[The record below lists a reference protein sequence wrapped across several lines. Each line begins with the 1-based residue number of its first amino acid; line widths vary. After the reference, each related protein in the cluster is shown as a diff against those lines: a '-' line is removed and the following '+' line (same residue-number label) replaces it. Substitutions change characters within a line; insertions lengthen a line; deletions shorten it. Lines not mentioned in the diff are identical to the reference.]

1 MRVLVTGATGRLGRA
16 LVPALL
22 DAGHDVLALSRSAG
36 RVTDPRAREVVGDV
50 LAPQPWADALA
61 TSSCVVHLASSP
73 GRHARRTEVDGTRAL
88 LSCRTAGTTL
98 LYVSIVGCDVTPFP
112 YYRAKAA
119 AEELV
124 RAAPDAVVLRAT
136 QFHGFVDQLTAPR
149 LAGRTVLPRGLRLQ
163 PVDERFVVDVLLAAV
178 VEPSAA
184 PAEVAGPE
192 ALDARA
198 LGLRRSGRA
207 PLLVRLPLPV
217 VRAAA
222 RGSLLPGPGARL
234 GGSAYRA

>member
-1 MRVLVTGATGRLGRA
+1 MQVLVTGATGRIGRA

-22 DAGHDVLALSRSAG
+22 DAGHEVLALTRTAG
-36 RVTDPRAREVVGDV
+36 RVGDPRAREVVGDV
-50 LAPQPWADALA
+50 LAPQPWATALA
-61 TSSCVVHLASSP
+61 DASYVVHLASSP
-73 GRHARRTEVDGTRAL
+73 ARRPRRTEVEGTRSL
-88 LSCRTAGTTL
+88 LAGRTDGATL
-98 LYVSIVGCDVTPFP
+98 LYLSIVGCDATPLP

-124 RAAPDAVVLRAT
+124 RAAPDTVVVRAT

-149 LAGRTVLPRGLRLQ
+149 LAGRAVLPRGLRLQ
-163 PVDERFVVDVLLAAV
+163 PVDERFLLDVLCRAV
-178 VEPSAA
+178 TEPSTA

-192 ALDARA
+192 PLDARA
-198 LGLRRSGRA
+198 LGLRRTGRA
-207 PLLVRLPLPV
+207 PLLVPLPLPA

-222 RGSLLPGPGARL
+222 RGSLLPGPGAHL